1 MMMVIVS
8 YDVNTETAS
17 GKKRLR
23 HVAKICNDYGQRVQN
38 SVFELNIDNKQFIEL
53 KNNLLKIIH
62 EKDSV
67 RFYKLGNNYKND
79 IEVIGSA
86 NKIEIKDNNAFIF

>member
-1 MMMVIVS
+1 MFILLT
-8 YDVNTETAS
+8 YDIE
-17 GKKRLR
+17 GIEKDDKKRLR
-23 HVAKICNDYGQRVQN
+23 DVAKVCENYGIRVQN